1 MSVKLEQVAEDIS
14 ELSPQDRQT
23 LLARLIRELESAEN
37 ISPTEIEAA
46 WDPEI
51 SRRLEEIDS
60 GKVKLF
66 SAEDVFSR
74 IQARLDE
81 AR

>member
-1 MSVKLEQVAEDIS
+1 MCLLHDGFPFVTRKPSHPQWPSS
-14 ELSPQDRQT
+14 EGPNQDQ
-23 LLARLIRELESAEN
+23 
-37 ISPTEIEAA
+37 
-46 WDPEI
+46 EI

-60 GKVKLF
+60 GKVKLVP
-66 SAEDVFSR
+66 AEEVFAR